1 MWLQTGAQADGSLGI
16 YLMCVFSFGRV
27 PWDTR
32 VSSHLDEVK
41 PGLKGLG
48 EGGSGARKSVLK
60 GSEGDP
66 GMRRKPWVEGTRFR
80 LRGTLRAFIR
90 GTVASHFLPA

>member
-48 EGGSGARKSVLK
+48 EGGSGASKSVLK